1 MEGVDLNGVVKGK
14 SEGSITIDAN
24 TYSLKDGSCSE
35 KLSKIINFFKL
46 NDKVVYTVKNG
57 KLVYI
62 AKAEEKPLLNTM
74 PLNGNANS
82 GEAKQHGGVE
92 TKTGGGGITPR
103 YTVPEM
109 DKRTVR
115 MNALR
120 HASVEIAALLSP
132 AKNPSPSNSLLINER
147 LLYELP
153 ISLKKVSEDTLF
165 LAKKYEKY
173 ILEGEGE

>member
-35 KLSKIINFFKL
+35 KLSKIINYFKV

-74 PLNGNANS
+74 PFNGNANS

-92 TKTGGGGITPR
+92 TKTGGGGVTPR

-120 HASVEIAALLSP
+120 HASVEVSA
-132 AKNPSPSNSLLINER
+132 LINTGKE
-147 LLYELP
+147 Y
-153 ISLKKVSEDTLF
+153 SLSKVREDTLF